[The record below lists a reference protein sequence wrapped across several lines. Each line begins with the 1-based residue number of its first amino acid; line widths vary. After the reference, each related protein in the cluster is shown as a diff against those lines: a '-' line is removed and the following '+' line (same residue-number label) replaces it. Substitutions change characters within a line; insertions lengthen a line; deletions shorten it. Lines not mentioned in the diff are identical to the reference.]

1 MTTKKEIFKSLVS
14 EEKTNTISKNKER
27 IKNRAMLR
35 ESQQIALKILTKLDE
50 PGWSQR
56 RLAREM
62 GVSPQQITKI
72 VRGTENLTI
81 ETQIKLQEI
90 LDIPIL
96 ATYYER
102 KIEEMIAAIK
112 FEDSEKY
119 TVPDYE
125 PEPSDS
131 NIILPRKEFKM
142 VYDKQTSEYEYYSL
156 RKVG

>member
-1 MTTKKEIFKSLVS
+1 MKKEKFKALVS
-14 EEKTNTISKNKER
+14 KDKTDTISKNKTR

-35 ESQQIALKILTKLDE
+35 ESQQIALKVLTKLDE

-62 GVSPQQITKI
+62 KVSPQQITKI
-72 VRGTENLTI
+72 VRGTENLTL

-102 KIEEMIAAIK
+102 RIDELIANIKI
-112 FEDSEKY
+112 EDSEKY

-125 PEPSDS
+125 YEPSES
-131 NIILPRKEFKM
+131 NTIPLVKEFKM
-142 VYDKQTSEYEYYSL
+142 EYNAETAEYNYNL
-156 RKVG
+156 QEAV